1 MTLEKF
7 NESVSMQL
15 DYCKSLLI
23 QKGEEYAPNA
33 EIDRLASF
41 KIAGSLQDVS
51 SKEALCGMLAKHVVS
66 VYEMCRTNKPYTREK
81 WIEKITDTINYM
93 LILRAMIDDETE

>member
-7 NESVSMQL
+7 NASVSKQL
-15 DYCKSLLI
+15 EYCKSLLI
-23 QKGEEYAPNA
+23 QKGAEYAPNA

-41 KIAGSLQDVS
+41 KVAGTLQDIS

-66 VYEMCRTNKPYTREK
+66 VYEMCRAGEQYPLEK
-81 WIEKITDTINYM
+81 WTEKITDTINYM
-93 LILRAMIDDETE
+93 LILKAMVEDEAQ